1 MKKIRLLV
9 IVTFIIS
16 VLSMTGCGGGSGKTG
31 EKSPYEGKWVAVSG
45 QMMGV
50 SVSMDEAFGGAFE
63 FEVENGGKISFTV
76 GDDTGTGKWSVE
88 EDQFTLTIEGE
99 EMVGTIGEDTIS
111 FDDMLGMGIKVIFA
125 KDGTDAMNPDLYLTE
140 EESVVLGEWVSESVE
155 ELLGDG
161 PQTTMEGVENINDAL
176 RLNFKSDRTVTVV
189 YKGQE
194 IGAFPWSVALGYCTI
209 DSDNPS
215 LMVTINDDGT
225 LEIDYSDDEDYYT
238 FHCVKSESE

>member
-31 EKSPYEGKWVAVSG
+31 EKSPYEGKWVAVSA

-50 SVSMDEAFGGAFE
+50 SVSVDETFGGTFE
-63 FEVENGGKISFTV
+63 FEVKNGGKISFTV
-76 GDDTGTGKWSVE
+76 GDETGKGKWSVE

-99 EMVGTIGEDTIS
+99 DMVGTIGEDTIS
-111 FDDMLGMGIKVIFA
+111 FDDMLGMGMKVIFA

-161 PQTTMEGVENINDAL
+161 PQTSMEGVENINDAL
-176 RLNFKSDRTVTVV
+176 RLDFKNDRTVTVV

-194 IGAFPWSVALGYCTI
+194 TGAFPWEVALGYCTI
-209 DSDNPS
+209 DSDNPF
-215 LMVTINDDGT
+215 LTVTIKDDGT
-225 LEIDYSDDEDYYT
+225 LEVDYSDDEDYYT
-238 FHCVKSESE
+238 FQCVKSDSE

>member
-31 EKSPYEGKWVAVSG
+31 EKSPYEGKWVAVSA

-50 SVSMDEAFGGAFE
+50 SVSVDETLGGT
-63 FEVENGGKISFTV
+63 FEVKNGGKISFTV
-76 GDDTGTGKWSVE
+76 GDETGKGKWSVE

-99 EMVGTIGEDTIS
+99 DMVGTIGEDTIS
-111 FDDMLGMGIKVIFA
+111 FDDMLGMGMKVIFA

-161 PQTTMEGVENINDAL
+161 PQTSMEGVENINDAL
-176 RLNFKSDRTVTVV
+176 RLDFKNDRTVTVV

-194 IGAFPWSVALGYCTI
+194 IGAFPWEVALGYCTI
-209 DSDNPS
+209 DSDNPF
-215 LMVTINDDGT
+215 LTVTIKDDGT
-225 LEIDYSDDEDYYT
+225 LEVDYSDDEDYYT
-238 FHCVKSESE
+238 FQCVKSDSE